1 MNLKRNPT
9 GLIFAMQEEQTGLA
23 HYLSNKTTT
32 RLANKD
38 FLQGDLWGHP
48 VVCVLSGIGKVAA
61 ASTTSILLQH
71 FLAEKIVLT
80 GVAGACDLQ
89 LRVGDIV
96 IADQLVQHDMDAS
109 PLFPRFEIP
118 LSGKTYFE
126 TDVKLREQ
134 LKNASQIFIKENLT
148 STISNEDQTR
158 FHLQQVAIHEGL
170 IGSGDQFISSQ
181 EKLNQLRQ
189 ALPTLLAVEMEG
201 AAIAQVC
208 HDFQRPF
215 AILRTISDGANDDA
229 HLDFPAFI
237 KTVAAPYTVG
247 ILKNYFLGLKSSSCE

>member
-1 MNLKRNPT
+1 MNTSRKPT

-23 HYLSNKTTT
+23 QFLSNKTYI

-38 FLQGDLWGHP
+38 FLMGDLWGYP

-61 ASTTSILLQH
+61 ASTSSLLLQH

-80 GVAGACDLQ
+80 GVAGACDPE

-96 IADQLVQHDMDAS
+96 IADRLVQHDMDAS

-118 LSGKTYFE
+118 LSGKTYFD
-126 TDVKLREQ
+126 TDLELREQ
-134 LKNASQIFIKENLT
+134 LKKASQIFIQETFTSFISKEDRN
-148 STISNEDQTR
+148 R
-158 FHLQQVAIHEGL
+158 FQLDRVAIHQGL

-181 EKLNQLRQ
+181 EKLTQLKQ
-189 ALPTLLAVEMEG
+189 ALPALLAVEMEG

-215 AILRTISDGANDDA
+215 AILRTISDGANDEA
-229 HLDFPAFI
+229 HIDFPAFV
-237 KTVAAPYTVG
+237 KTVAAPYTLG
-247 ILKNYFLGLKSSSCE
+247 ILKNYFLGLK